1 MKYEFI
7 EHTADVE
14 FRAYGKTLM
23 EVFTNAAIATTKSI
37 YEKEIKEDRG
47 IKIEVEGRDLESLLY
62 NFLEELI
69 ILFDSEGFLVSN
81 VKKMKIDEEE
91 KTLSCV
97 LIGDSEG
104 SYEIFSHIKAITY
117 NEMFVRKENGV
128 WICQVTLDV

>member
-37 YEKEIKEDRG
+37 CEKEIKEDRG